1 MLLFFA
7 LYSYWPDDRNFIF
20 SENTKI
26 NNFLGFK
33 GSFISDLFF
42 QSIGLIAY
50 LISLTF
56 IITGVNLFRRKEF
69 FLIIEN
75 SFYLILYCIFG
86 SLFFAHFYSDAFTLY
101 INGNGGFVG
110 DYLNQTFL
118 NKILLINNTI
128 SYYGLIICVSL
139 FFLISIN
146 FHPIKF
152 YKTIKKNLDLFKKKE
167 KN

>member
-1 MLLFFA
+1 MKTLIK
-7 LYSYWPDDRNFIF
+7 NIKEIIGV
-20 SENTKI
+20 ENSDTKI
-26 NNFLGFK
+26 KNFLGFK

-86 SLFFAHFYSDAFTLY
+86 SLFLEIF
-101 INGNGGFVG
+101 
-110 DYLNQTFL
+110 
-118 NKILLINNTI
+118 
-128 SYYGLIICVSL
+128 
-139 FFLISIN
+139 IN
-146 FHPIKF
+146 F
-152 YKTIKKNLDLFKKKE
+152 LLLGA
-167 KN
+167 